1 VVTLGNATSTGSW
14 LDGVVSVSNW
24 VADRVPTDLVH
35 LDAAGAGR
43 VSASALDAEI
53 AHLRREAEV
62 GPYVAEAGADLV
74 PGRSALGAVVG
85 LSSDDVFF
93 SEGAAQAFAALLDA
107 WPLGPG
113 ARVGTV
119 PGEFGGHARVLA
131 QRASRYGWELVALA
145 VDGLGRVTDV
155 PAGLDLLTL
164 PQVASHRGV
173 AQPLGEVLWSGV
185 PVLLDVAQSLG
196 QVAVPAGAA
205 AYVGTSRKWLCGPR
219 GVGFGVVDREW
230 QEGLAPA
237 VTLRHHEAV
246 GMARYDSAEA
256 HVAGR
261 VGLSQA
267 ARTWSPALLPV
278 VAAAGAAA
286 RVLLDGA
293 GGWEVVEPVAEPTGI
308 TTLRHASADPVPTRA
323 ALLADGYLTSVVPA
337 HRAADLAGA
346 LLRVSTHAWVTPG
359 DLEGLAAALDR
370 VTQ

>member
-1 VVTLGNATSTGSW
+1 
-14 LDGVVSVSNW
+14 LDGAVSVSVW

-43 VSASALDAEI
+43 ASVSVLEAEV

-62 GPYVAEAGADLV
+62 GPYVAETGADLG
-74 PGRSALGAVVG
+74 PGRSALGAMVG
-85 LSSDDVFF
+85 LAQGDLFF
-93 SEGAAQAFAALLDA
+93 AEGAAQAFAVLLDA
-107 WPLGPG
+107 WPLAPG

-119 PGEFGGHARVLA
+119 PGEFGGHARLLHH
-131 QRASRYGWELVALA
+131 RAARYGWELVALP
-145 VDGLGRVTDV
+145 VDALGRVTDV

-173 AQPLGEVLWSGV
+173 AQPVREVLGSGV

-196 QVAVPAGAA
+196 QVPVPAGAA

-219 GVGFGVVDREW
+219 GVGFGVVEPAW
-230 QEGLAPA
+230 QGRLAAA
-237 VTLRHHEAV
+237 VTLRHHEAA
-246 GMARYDSAEA
+246 GMARYDSAES

-261 VGLSQA
+261 VGLAQA
-267 ARTWSPALLPV
+267 ARTWSPALVPV
-278 VAAAGAAA
+278 IAAAAAAA

-293 GGWEVVEPVAEPTGI
+293 GGWEVVEPVEEATGI
-308 TTLRHASADPVPTRA
+308 TTLRHPGADPTAARA
-323 ALLADGYLTSVVPA
+323 ALLTEGYLASVVPV
-337 HRAADLAGA
+337 HRASDLTGS

-370 VTQ
+370 VMP